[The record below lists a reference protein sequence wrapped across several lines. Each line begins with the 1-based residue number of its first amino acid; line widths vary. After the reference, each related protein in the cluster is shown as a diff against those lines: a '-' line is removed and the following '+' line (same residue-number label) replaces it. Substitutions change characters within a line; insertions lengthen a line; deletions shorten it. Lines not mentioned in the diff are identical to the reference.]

1 MNAQQDIISRV
12 GTLPPLPDTAVKL
25 MEVINDPS
33 SSVDEIVEVIRYD
46 QAVTA
51 DVLKLCNSAY
61 FGLSRNITSLNEA
74 MLRLGTV
81 KVLQLVMSVH
91 TSSILANEQRGY
103 GLDPGVLWRHSVA
116 VALAA
121 SIVAQKIN
129 LANVNLVFTGGL
141 LHDIGKVVLNEYVA
155 EEFGKILGLVKENRL
170 SFVEAEHQVLGYSHQ
185 EIGGK
190 IARMWKLPD
199 PIVRCIRYHHDPGD
213 LETPDPL
220 IDAVY
225 LANCVCLML
234 GIGLGEDGLYY
245 RADETVLERNHL
257 NERDLEDVGAQ
268 TVVDLQRVEELFA
281 SDATKS
287 GNGAPVG

>member
-129 LANVNLVFTGGL
+129 LTNVNLVFTGGL

-287 GNGAPVG
+287 ENGAPVG

>member
-61 FGLSRNITSLNEA
+61 FGLSRSITSLNEA

-245 RADETVLERNHL
+245 RADDAVLERNHL

-287 GNGAPVG
+287 ENGAPVG

>member
-61 FGLSRNITSLNEA
+61 FGLSRSITSLNEA

-129 LANVNLVFTGGL
+129 LTNVNLVFTGGL

-245 RADETVLERNHL
+245 RADDAVLERNHL

>member
-61 FGLSRNITSLNEA
+61 FGLSRSITSLNEA

-129 LANVNLVFTGGL
+129 LTNVNLVFTGGL

-245 RADETVLERNHL
+245 RADDAVMERNHL

-287 GNGAPVG
+287 ENGAPVG

>member
-129 LANVNLVFTGGL
+129 LTNVNLVFTGGL

-245 RADETVLERNHL
+245 RADDAVLERNHL

>member
-129 LANVNLVFTGGL
+129 LTNVNLVFTGGL

-245 RADETVLERNHL
+245 RADDAVMERNHL

>member
-1 MNAQQDIISRV
+1 MNAQQEIISRV

-121 SIVAQKIN
+121 STVAQKIG
-129 LANVNLVFTGGL
+129 LTNVNLVFTGGL

-220 IDAVY
+220 VDAVY

-234 GIGLGEDGLYY
+234 GIGLGEDGLHT
-245 RADETVLERNHL
+245 RADEAVMDRNRL
-257 NERDLEDVGAQ
+257 NERDLEAVGAQ
-268 TVVDLQRVEELFA
+268 MIVDLQRVEELFA
-281 SDATKS
+281 NDATQS
-287 GNGAPVG
+287 GNGELVG

>member
-129 LANVNLVFTGGL
+129 LTNVNLVFTGGL